1 MEIFMM
7 DYQQMSRKELHNY
20 VLANREDDAAFYAYV
35 DLLDKVGNWI
45 EMPALK
51 SPEDLDNYPEFITHI
66 TRNSQPL
73 NEAATEIQRLLKQLE
88 ETNPTT
94 DEAEKIAYINIATK
108 PGLKQRVI
116 MALRSSG
123 ETAIDRLVLEDK
135 YLNVGKA
142 VLKGWISQKL

>member
-1 MEIFMM
+1 M

-20 VLANREDDAAFYAYV
+20 VLTNREDNEAFYAYV
-35 DLLDKVGNWI
+35 DLLDKVENWV

-51 SPEDLDNYPEFITHI
+51 SPEDLENYPEFIAHI

-108 PGLKQRVI
+108 PGLKHRVVA
-116 MALRSSG
+116 ALRSSG
-123 ETAIDRLVLEDK
+123 ESAIDRLVLEDK
-135 YLNVGKA
+135 YLSVGKA
-142 VLKGWISQKL
+142 VLKSWISQKL

>member
-1 MEIFMM
+1 M

-20 VLANREDDAAFYAYV
+20 VLANREDEAAFYAYV
-35 DLLDKVGNWI
+35 DLLDEVGNWT

-51 SPEDLDNYPEFITHI
+51 SPKDLDNYPEFIAHI

-94 DEAEKIAYINIATK
+94 DEAEKIAYINIATN

-116 MALRSSG
+116 TALRSSG
-123 ETAIDRLVLEDK
+123 ETAIDQLVLEDK
-135 YLNVGKA
+135 YLNVGKT
-142 VLKGWISQKL
+142 VLKGWISQEL

>member
-1 MEIFMM
+1 MSKI
-7 DYQQMSRKELHNY
+7 DYKQMSRKELHNY
-20 VLANREDDAAFYAYV
+20 VLANREDDDAFYAYV
-35 DLLDKVGNWI
+35 DLLHEVGKWV

-51 SPEDLDNYPEFITHI
+51 SPEDLDNYPEFIAHI

-73 NEAATEIQRLLKQLE
+73 NEAVTEIQRLLKQLE

-116 MALRSSG
+116 ATLRSGG

>member
-1 MEIFMM
+1 M
-7 DYQQMSRKELHNY
+7 DYQQMNRKELHNY

-35 DLLDKVGNWI
+35 DLLDEVGNWT

-51 SPEDLDNYPEFITHI
+51 SPQDLDNYPEFIAHI
-66 TRNSQPL
+66 TRNSKPL
-73 NEAATEIQRLLKQLE
+73 NDAATEIQRLLKQLE

-108 PGLKQRVI
+108 PVLKQRVI
-116 MALRSSG
+116 AALRSSG
-123 ETAIDRLVLEDK
+123 ENAIDELVLEDK

-142 VLKGWISQKL
+142 VLKSWISQKL

>member
-1 MEIFMM
+1 M

-35 DLLDKVGNWI
+35 DLLDEVGNWT

-51 SPEDLDNYPEFITHI
+51 SPQDLDNYPEFIAHI

-88 ETNPTT
+88 ETNPAT

-116 MALRSSG
+116 AVLRSSG
-123 ETAIDRLVLEDK
+123 ETAIDKLVLEAK

>member
-1 MEIFMM
+1 M

-35 DLLDKVGNWI
+35 DLLDKVGNWT

-51 SPEDLDNYPEFITHI
+51 SPQDLDNYPEFIAHI
-66 TRNSQPL
+66 TRNSKPL
-73 NEAATEIQRLLKQLE
+73 NDAATEIQRLLKQLE

-94 DEAEKIAYINIATK
+94 NAEKIAYINIATK

-116 MALRSSG
+116 AALRSSG
-123 ETAIDRLVLEDK
+123 ES
-135 YLNVGKA
+135 N
-142 VLKGWISQKL
+142 

>member
-1 MEIFMM
+1 MN
-7 DYQQMSRKELHNY
+7 YQQMSRKELHNY
-20 VLANREDDAAFYAYV
+20 VLANREDEAAFHAYV
-35 DLLDKVGNWI
+35 DLLDEVGNWT
-45 EMPALK
+45 EMPALE
-51 SPEDLDNYPEFITHI
+51 SPQDLDNYPEFIAHI
-66 TRNSQPL
+66 TRKSQPL

-116 MALRSSG
+116 TALRSSG
-123 ETAIDRLVLEDK
+123 EKAIDELVLEDK

>member
-1 MEIFMM
+1 M

-35 DLLDKVGNWI
+35 DLLDEVGNWT

-51 SPEDLDNYPEFITHI
+51 SPQDLDNYPEFIAHI
-66 TRNSQPL
+66 TRNSKPL

-116 MALRSSG
+116 AALRSTG
-123 ETAIDRLVLEDK
+123 ETAIDELVLEDK

-142 VLKGWISQKL
+142 VLKGWISQKS

>member
-1 MEIFMM
+1 M

-35 DLLDKVGNWI
+35 DLLDEVGNWT

-51 SPEDLDNYPEFITHI
+51 SPQDLDNYPEFIAHI
-66 TRNSQPL
+66 TKNSKPL

-116 MALRSSG
+116 AALRSSG
-123 ETAIDRLVLEDK
+123 ETAIDELVLEDK

>member
-1 MEIFMM
+1 MSKI
-7 DYQQMSRKELHNY
+7 DYKQMSRKELHNY
-20 VLANREDDAAFYAYV
+20 VLANREDDDAFYAYV
-35 DLLDKVGNWI
+35 DLLHEVGKWV

-51 SPEDLDNYPEFITHI
+51 SPEDLDNYPEFIAHI
-66 TRNSQPL
+66 TRNSKPL

-94 DEAEKIAYINIATK
+94 DEAEKIAYVNIATK

-116 MALRSSG
+116 AALRSNG
-123 ETAIDRLVLEDK
+123 EAAIDEVVLEDK

>member
-1 MEIFMM
+1 M

-35 DLLDKVGNWI
+35 DLLDEVGNWT

-51 SPEDLDNYPEFITHI
+51 SPQDLDNYPEFIAHI

-88 ETNPTT
+88 ETNPAT

-116 MALRSSG
+116 AVLKSSG
-123 ETAIDRLVLEDK
+123 ETAIDKLVLEAK

>member
-1 MEIFMM
+1 MEIFIM

-20 VLANREDDAAFYAYV
+20 VLANREDNAAFYAYV
-35 DLLDKVGNWI
+35 DLLDKVGNWV

-51 SPEDLDNYPEFITHI
+51 SPQDLDNYPEFIAHI

-123 ETAIDRLVLEDK
+123 ETAIDELVLEDK
-135 YLNVGKA
+135 YLSVGKA

>member
-1 MEIFMM
+1 M

-20 VLANREDDAAFYAYV
+20 VLANREDNAAFYAYV
-35 DLLDKVGNWI
+35 DLLDKVENWV

-51 SPEDLDNYPEFITHI
+51 SPEDLDNYPEFIAHI

-73 NEAATEIQRLLKQLE
+73 NEAVTEIQRLLKQLE

-123 ETAIDRLVLEDK
+123 ETAIDELVLEDK

>member
-1 MEIFMM
+1 M

-20 VLANREDDAAFYAYV
+20 VLANREDEAAFYAYV
-35 DLLDKVGNWI
+35 DLLDEVGNWT

-51 SPEDLDNYPEFITHI
+51 SPQDLDNYPEFIAHI
-66 TRNSQPL
+66 TRNSKPL

-116 MALRSSG
+116 AALRSSG
-123 ETAIDRLVLEDK
+123 ETKIDELVLEDK

-142 VLKGWISQKL
+142 VLKGWVSQKS

>member
-1 MEIFMM
+1 M

-35 DLLDKVGNWI
+35 DLLDEVGNWT

-51 SPEDLDNYPEFITHI
+51 SPQDLDNYPEFIAHI

-88 ETNPTT
+88 ETNPAT

-116 MALRSSG
+116 AVLRSSG
-123 ETAIDRLVLEDK
+123 EMAIDKLVLEAK